1 LNHSQAKLNSTAK
14 RTWAKPAVVSKSN
27 MNAAENGVAKEVI
40 DYQTIQNGIVSF
52 GTS

>member
-1 LNHSQAKLNSTAK
+1 MNHSQEKLPSTTK
-14 RTWAKPAVVSKSN
+14 RTWTKPAVVSKSN

-40 DYQTIQNGIVSF
+40 DYQTIQNGIISF